1 LRIQGRELTGKL
13 LNKGT
18 EMSERE
24 FLESISGQDEEK
36 MLMYSPSQL
45 AYIGDSIYEIL
56 VRSYIIKNSDVSVNQ
71 MHRHTIKFVKAK
83 SQAELVKNLDP
94 IFTEEEKRIIKRG
107 RNAKVTSSPKN
118 AELMDY
124 RYATGFEALMG
135 YLYLNRR
142 FDRLMEIFDA
152 AVENVNKKDG
162 NK

>member
-1 LRIQGRELTGKL
+1 LRIQDRELTGKL

>member
-1 LRIQGRELTGKL
+1 
-13 LNKGT
+13 
-18 EMSERE
+18 MSERE

-94 IFTEEEKRIIKRG
+94 IYRG
-107 RNAKVTSSPKN
+107 R
-118 AELMDY
+118 
-124 RYATGFEALMG
+124 
-135 YLYLNRR
+135 
-142 FDRLMEIFDA
+142 
-152 AVENVNKKDG
+152 KKDYQEGQKCQG
-162 NK
+162 NIIAEERGTYGLQICDRI